1 MNQSTVIFGFLFA
14 AFFIFITQKGELG
27 IYWGFLVSS
36 PQQPSSGPTA
46 TASGGTASTALS
58 GPGNI
63 VSQALPLLI
72 GG

>member
-1 MNQSTVIFGFLFA
+1 MNQSTIIFGFLFA

-36 PQQPSSGPTA
+36 PQQPSSGPSA
-46 TASGGTASTALS
+46 TGSGGTATALS

-63 VSQALPLLI
+63 VSQALPALI